1 MVLPDASSL
10 NAQSTGE
17 LKKLW
22 LYTNY
27 DCNLSCS
34 YCVAESTPQAT
45 RRSLTLAMVQR
56 LCDEAAAL
64 GFEQVYFTGGE
75 PFILPEIYP
84 MLSYSSRRFETTVL
98 TNGMLLYGRRLE
110 QLKAVGNE
118 NLIVQISLDGATP
131 EQHDRYRGQ
140 GSWAKTVAG
149 LQALLEAGFRVR
161 LATTQ
166 TSANSSHLDE
176 MCAFHRALG
185 IPEED
190 HIVRPLARRGFSKE
204 GCEVGK
210 HNLSPEITINV
221 DGVYWHPLSTDP
233 DMLVNEQIF
242 PLAQVVD
249 LMQAEYLRL
258 QEAQAELQTF
268 Q

>member
-1 MVLPDASSL
+1 MALPDANPL
-10 NAQSTGE
+10 DAQSTGE

-27 DCNLSCS
+27 DCNLNCS
-34 YCVAESTPQAT
+34 YCVAESTPRAAQ
-45 RRSLTLAMVQR
+45 RRLNLAMVQR

-64 GFEQVYFTGGE
+64 GFERVYFTGGE

-84 MLSYSSRRFETTVL
+84 MLSYSSFRFETTVL
-98 TNGMLLYGRRLE
+98 TNGMLLHGLRLE
-110 QLKAVGNE
+110 QLKAVRHN
-118 NLIVQISLDGATP
+118 NLIIQISLDGATP
-131 EQHDRYRGQ
+131 EQHDRYRGR

-149 LQALLEAGFRVR
+149 LQALLEAGIRVR
-161 LATTQ
+161 LATTL
-166 TSANSSHLDE
+166 TSANSSHLEE

-190 HIVRPLARRGFSKE
+190 HIVRRLARRGFSKE

-233 DMLVNEQIF
+233 DMLVSKQIF
-242 PLAQVVD
+242 PLAHVVD
-249 LMQAEYLRL
+249 RVQDEYLRL
-258 QEAQAELQTF
+258 QEAQAGLQTF